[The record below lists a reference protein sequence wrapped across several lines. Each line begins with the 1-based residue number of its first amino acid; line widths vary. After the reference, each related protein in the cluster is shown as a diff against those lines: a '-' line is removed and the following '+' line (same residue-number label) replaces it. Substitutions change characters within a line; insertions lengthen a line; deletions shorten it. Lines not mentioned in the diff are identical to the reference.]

1 MVMRFILSLILADA
15 LMDSQGFVVVGI
27 RESSGGSELMSAAID
42 WLEEQNADAGS
53 PMYDKLILNRLR
65 SPCSFSFIEK
75 QFFYRTGIRNQGEV
89 SPGVTVKG
97 TGDGGGK
104 SESSAVSRRSVVDT
118 VGAVVGQGIG

>member
-53 PMYDKLILNRLR
+53 PMYDKLILNR
-65 SPCSFSFIEK
+65 
-75 QFFYRTGIRNQGEV
+75 V
-89 SPGVTVKG
+89 GVFG
-97 TGDGGGK
+97 HSIG
-104 SESSAVSRRSVVDT
+104 
-118 VGAVVGQGIG
+118 GAVF